1 MPLPRRIG
9 VGIAALSFVTL
20 TAWQIAA
27 RRDDWPL
34 AAFQM
39 YSGLQSP
46 VVERELV
53 RGVSDDG
60 EFELSAE
67 QTAPL
72 GGARLRNL
80 TEKLAKDP
88 ARHERFVQQLIRRY
102 DARREARG
110 WPALQGVRWYSETWR
125 IQPGL
130 AGIDHPDV
138 AREGSLYLPPTSLLE
153 RLVAER
159 AGAAAVAT
167 PRAAPD
173 GDRVIELSAENCAA
187 GCAVISDR
195 YASGGEALVLD
206 TAASS
211 GDEARASVRLTLAA
225 GRWALLLRLRSH
237 AEHPFDR
244 VSVAL
249 DGQAVGAELGNFEAD
264 LGSGAWL
271 WASSQPGEPPVEL
284 SIELAGDHT
293 LTLSA
298 DGGTIDVDQL
308 WLSRARKEL
317 PVWSDPVHAS

>member
-9 VGIAALSFVTL
+9 VGVAALSFVLLTL
-20 TAWQIAA
+20 WQIAA

-46 VVERELV
+46 VVEREVV
-53 RGVSDDG
+53 RGVSDGG
-60 EFELSAE
+60 EFELGAD

-80 TEKLAKDP
+80 TEKLAQDP
-88 ARHERFVQQLIRRY
+88 ARHERFVRQLIRRY
-102 DARREARG
+102 DSQRVARG
-110 WPALQGVRWYSETWR
+110 WPALQGVRWYSEAWR

-138 AREGSLYLPPTSLLE
+138 SREGSLYLPPTGLLE
-153 RLVAER
+153 RLIAER
-159 AGAAAVAT
+159 SGAAAVAA
-167 PRAAPD
+167 PRELP
-173 GDRVIELSAENCAA
+173 GTERVVELSAADCVA
-187 GCAVISDR
+187 GCAGVGDR

-206 TAASS
+206 TAATA
-211 GDEARASVRLTLAA
+211 GDEARASVQVPLDE
-225 GRWALLLRLRSH
+225 GRWVLLLRLRSH
-237 AEHPFDR
+237 AEHAFDR

-249 DGQAVGAELGNFEAD
+249 DDRVVGPELGNFAGD
-264 LGSGAWL
+264 LGSGVWV
-271 WASSQPGEPPVEL
+271 WASSKPGEPPLQL
-284 SIELAGDHT
+284 SIERSGAHT

-308 WLSRARKEL
+308 WLSRERKEL
-317 PVWSDPVHAS
+317 PMWSDPVHGS